1 MTSFQ
6 EHKSYGRAPEVHHTR
21 IKLADLQGPICG
33 VHKKNEVQQQAEFC
47 QDWASGIAKG
57 HENTAKAK
65 LQLLALT
72 ANFKNQK
79 TYLMCN
85 SDFFFFFAPLSSTV
99 WNSLNQAFM
108 ESMGFFFLETW
119 TPKEH
124 RPISPPTHRL
134 FHWTWSHRV
143 TEYLETA
150 QHTKSKMQL

>member
-21 IKLADLQGPICG
+21 IKLADLQGRICG

-85 SDFFFFFAPLSSTV
+85 SDFFFFFCPPL
-99 WNSLNQAFM
+99 LYCLEQF
-108 ESMGFFFLETW
+108 ESGFHGKHGFFFLETW

-143 TEYLETA
+143 TEYAE
-150 QHTKSKMQL
+150 QSWGTKSKMQL

>member
-21 IKLADLQGPICG
+21 IKLADLQGRICG
-33 VHKKNEVQQQAEFC
+33 VHKKNGVQQQAEFC

-65 LQLLALT
+65 LQLLAST

-85 SDFFFFFAPLSSTV
+85 SDFFFFAPLSSTV

-108 ESMGFFFLETW
+108 ESMGFF
-119 TPKEH
+119 
-124 RPISPPTHRL
+124 
-134 FHWTWSHRV
+134 
-143 TEYLETA
+143 
-150 QHTKSKMQL
+150 